1 MASSKTIQ
9 NHENSQE
16 ALTQSL
22 RGLIE
27 KGRRDG
33 TIQSSELMAILEKID
48 LSVEK
53 IEEIYENFESMGIQ
67 IVGDELELDSELTM
81 DEDSDELILLDQT
94 RLPNE
99 ESTVAI
105 STARAL
111 YDAIRRLQVR
121 GAPAIGVAA
130 ALGLYACAVRF
141 EDETPEGFLYSLR
154 KTKAFIA
161 SARPTAQNLF
171 WALERTERAAG
182 TGTIP
187 EMLARIRAEAL
198 AIFEEDIA
206 ICRAIG
212 ENGLSLLHPGDG
224 LLTHCNA
231 GALATVRFGTATAPI
246 YLGHARGYDF
256 SVYADETRPLLQ
268 GARLTAFEL
277 ARADIRVTL
286 ECDDMSA
293 SLMRTGAVQAVL
305 VGCDRVAAN
314 GDFANKIGTFP
325 LALAAKHFG
334 IPFYVC
340 APLST
345 VDFSCKSGAEI
356 PIEQRKSEEVTELFY
371 THRMTAQGVGVYN
384 PAFDVTDAA
393 LVTAFVTEA
402 GIARPPFD
410 RSLFALRERA
420 HTLNFIS

>member
-198 AIFEEDIA
+198 AIFEEAIA

-212 ENGLSLLHPGDG
+212 ENGLSLLKDGDT

-231 GALATVRFGTATAPI
+231 GALAAVQYGTALAPV
-246 YLGHARGYDF
+246 YVGLERGMRF
-256 SVYADETRPLLQ
+256 RIYADETRPLLQ
-268 GARLTAFEL
+268 GARLTCYEL
-277 ARADIRVTL
+277 HKAGADVTL
-286 ECDDMSA
+286 LCDGMA
-293 SLMRTGAVQAVL
+293 ARLMQSGEIDAVI
-305 VGCDRVAAN
+305 VGCDRVARN
-314 GDFANKIGTFP
+314 YDFANKTGTLS
-325 LALAAKHFG
+325 LAVNAKYFG
-334 IPFYVC
+334 VPFYVAAPSPTFDDCC
-340 APLST
+340 AT
-345 VDFSCKSGAEI
+345 GADI
-356 PIEQRKSEEVTELFY
+356 VIEQRPGGEVTEQFFSS
-371 THRMTAQGVGVYN
+371 RKAPEGIGVYN
-384 PAFDVTDAA
+384 PAFDV
-393 LVTAFVTEA
+393 
-402 GIARPPFD
+402 IP
-410 RSLFALRERA
+410 
-420 HTLNFIS
+420 HTLVSAFITEKGVIRLG

>member
-1 MASSKTIQ
+1 MSGRGY
-9 NHENSQE
+9 NG
-16 ALTQSL
+16 LTL
-22 RGLIE
+22 WL
-27 KGRRDG
+27 
-33 TIQSSELMAILEKID
+33 
-48 LSVEK
+48 
-53 IEEIYENFESMGIQ
+53 
-67 IVGDELELDSELTM
+67 

-187 EMLARIRAEAL
+187 EMLARIRSEAL
-198 AIFEEDIA
+198 AIFKEDIA

-212 ENGLSLLHPGDG
+212 ENGLSLLKDGDT

-231 GALATVRFGTATAPI
+231 GALAAVQYGTALAPV
-246 YLGHARGYDF
+246 YVGLERGMRF
-256 SVYADETRPLLQ
+256 RIYADETRPLLQ
-268 GARLTAFEL
+268 GARLTCYEL
-277 ARADIRVTL
+277 HKAGADVTL
-286 ECDDMSA
+286 LCDGMA
-293 SLMRTGAVQAVL
+293 ARLMQSGEIDAVI
-305 VGCDRVAAN
+305 VGCDRVARN
-314 GDFANKIGTFP
+314 YDFANKTGTLS
-325 LALAAKHFG
+325 LAVNAKYFG
-334 IPFYVC
+334 VPFYVAAPSPTFDDCC
-340 APLST
+340 AT
-345 VDFSCKSGAEI
+345 GADI
-356 PIEQRKSEEVTELFY
+356 VIEQRPGGEVTEQFFSS
-371 THRMTAQGVGVYN
+371 RTAPEGIGVYN
-384 PAFDVTDAA
+384 PAFDV
-393 LVTAFVTEA
+393 
-402 GIARPPFD
+402 IP
-410 RSLFALRERA
+410 
-420 HTLNFIS
+420 HTLVSAFITEKGVIRLG

>member
-1 MASSKTIQ
+1 MSGRGY
-9 NHENSQE
+9 NG
-16 ALTQSL
+16 LTL
-22 RGLIE
+22 WL
-27 KGRRDG
+27 
-33 TIQSSELMAILEKID
+33 
-48 LSVEK
+48 
-53 IEEIYENFESMGIQ
+53 
-67 IVGDELELDSELTM
+67 
-81 DEDSDELILLDQT
+81 DEDSDELIILDQT

-171 WALERTERAAG
+171 WALERAERAAG

-212 ENGLSLLHPGDG
+212 ENGLSLLKDGDT

-231 GALATVRFGTATAPI
+231 GALAAVQYGTALAPV
-246 YLGHARGYDF
+246 YVGLERGMRF
-256 SVYADETRPLLQ
+256 RIYADETRPLLQ
-268 GARLTAFEL
+268 GARLTCYEL
-277 ARADIRVTL
+277 HKAGADVTL
-286 ECDDMSA
+286 LCDGMA
-293 SLMRTGAVQAVL
+293 ARLMQSGEIDAVI
-305 VGCDRVAAN
+305 VGCDRVARN
-314 GDFANKIGTFP
+314 YDFANKTGTLS
-325 LALAAKHFG
+325 LAVNAKYFG
-334 IPFYVC
+334 VPFYVAAPSPTFDDCC
-340 APLST
+340 AT
-345 VDFSCKSGAEI
+345 GADI
-356 PIEQRKSEEVTELFY
+356 VIEQRPGGEVTEQFFSS
-371 THRMTAQGVGVYN
+371 RKAPEGIGVYN
-384 PAFDVTDAA
+384 PAFDV
-393 LVTAFVTEA
+393 
-402 GIARPPFD
+402 IP
-410 RSLFALRERA
+410 
-420 HTLNFIS
+420 HTLVSAFITEKGVIRLG